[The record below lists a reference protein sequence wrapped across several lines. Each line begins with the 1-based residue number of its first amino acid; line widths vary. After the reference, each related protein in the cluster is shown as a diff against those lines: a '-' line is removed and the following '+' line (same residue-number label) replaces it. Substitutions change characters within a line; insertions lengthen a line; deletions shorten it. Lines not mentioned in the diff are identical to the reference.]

1 MTCATCD
8 STDRTVAIGEDKVI
22 KVTVY
27 ESDAEDAPEQVLT
40 AFRLILV
47 IAAADTT
54 TPLLTKDTDAGV
66 EKAEIVNQTTYPGQC
81 WFYLTHTD
89 TAALE
94 AGTYDMEVWLDDG
107 TDTHERVLDTTLTVD
122 PSIEVT
128 W

>member
-8 STDRTVAIGEDKVI
+8 STDRTIAIGEDKVV

-27 ESDAEDAPEQVLT
+27 ESSEENAAEQILDG
-40 AFRLILV
+40 FRLILV

-54 TPLLTKDTDAGV
+54 APLLTKDTDAGV
-66 EKAEIVNQTTYPGQC
+66 QKAEVVNQTTYPGQC
-81 WFYLTHTD
+81 WFYLTHAD
-89 TAALE
+89 TADLE

-107 TDTHERVLDTTLTVD
+107 TNTRERVLDTTITVD
-122 PSIEVT
+122 GAIEVP